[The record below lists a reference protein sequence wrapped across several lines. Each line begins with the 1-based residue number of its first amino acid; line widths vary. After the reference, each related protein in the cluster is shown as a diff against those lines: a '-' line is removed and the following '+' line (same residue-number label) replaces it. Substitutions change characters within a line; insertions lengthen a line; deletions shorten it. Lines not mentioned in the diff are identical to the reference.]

1 MAAPKDMTTLDIT
14 GRWIMNKTLSEDTS
28 EILTLQ
34 NVRWMTRTA
43 IGLATI
49 TLDIKHFKDKEGVEH
64 IDIQQTMTG
73 GIKGTE
79 EKRTLDSVERGHK
92 DHIFGN
98 VVGKTKR
105 CKVEEVEDEYLKT
118 GWETAMVEEG
128 VIDSY
133 VVNKE
138 VDWVAHQIWGFEII
152 NGEKRYVRHVRF
164 EKKGNNAKVITRKL
178 VYDYIGPI
186 PE

>member
-1 MAAPKDMTTLDIT
+1 MRTQ
-14 GRWIMNKTLSEDTS
+14 
-28 EILTLQ
+28 Q

-138 VDWVAHQIWGFEII
+138 VDWVAHQVGLIAPAPERMADGCW
-152 NGEKRYVRHVRF
+152 
-164 EKKGNNAKVITRKL
+164 KGILGLLGLWLT
-178 VYDYIGPI
+178 
-186 PE
+186 